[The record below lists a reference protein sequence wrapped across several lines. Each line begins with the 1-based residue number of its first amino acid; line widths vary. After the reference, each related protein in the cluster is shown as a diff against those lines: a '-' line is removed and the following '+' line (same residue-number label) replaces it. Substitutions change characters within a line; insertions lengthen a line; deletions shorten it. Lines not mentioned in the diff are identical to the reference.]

1 MSYMKIAAR
10 TLFCLLAAASLIV
23 FGALIYLDG
32 QLSDSYKITEG
43 ESLNIDSTLPIS
55 ISYAG
60 AKEDTSDQQSG
71 NSYDAKV
78 KIFGFIPARNITV
91 DVVDDYYVAV
101 LGTPFGIKIY
111 TDGVLVVGFSE
122 VQTVSGRE
130 NPAKDAGIKEGDF
143 IVSLNGTN
151 VYTNEEVM
159 SIIKNSSGGDV
170 VAKIVRNGTKMT
182 VCFKA
187 ALSRDGVY
195 RAGMWV
201 KDSSAGIGTLTF
213 YSPSVNV
220 VSGLGHGITDND
232 TGTLLALNH
241 GEFVTAKIVSVDK
254 GSNGDPGELKGKFT
268 NKSISGFSVNCENGV
283 YGTAN
288 CDIDTSNLMKIAL
301 KQEVENGTAHILT
314 TIDGDTPQYYSCT
327 IKVKSMGDTQNL
339 LVEVT
344 DERLLEKTGGIV
356 QGMSGSPIIQ
366 NGKLVGAVTHV
377 LIDDSKC
384 GYGIF
389 AETMLETAQAVGDS
403 SIPSSLKN
411 AS

>member
-1 MSYMKIAAR
+1 MNYMKIAAR
-10 TLFCLLAAASLIV
+10 TLFCLLSAACLVV

-32 QLSDSYKITEG
+32 QLSDSYKINEG
-43 ESLNIDSTLPIS
+43 DSLKIDSALPIS
-55 ISYAG
+55 ISYLSAG
-60 AKEDTSDQQSG
+60 KAEDSAAQNVG
-71 NSYDAKV
+71 SYDAKV
-78 KIFGFIPARNITV
+78 KVFGFIPARNITV

-122 VQTVSGRE
+122 VQTASGKKA
-130 NPAKDAGIKEGDF
+130 PAKDAGIKEGDF

-151 VYTNEEVM
+151 VYTNEDVLG
-159 SIIKNSSGGDV
+159 IIKNSSGEDI

-182 VCFKA
+182 VRFKA
-187 ALSRDGVY
+187 ALSDDGIY

-213 YSPSVNV
+213 YSPTANV
-220 VSGLGHGITDND
+220 VSGLGHGIADSD
-232 TGTLLALNH
+232 TGTLLTLNH
-241 GEFVTAKIVSVDK
+241 GEFVTAKIVSVEK
-254 GSNGDPGELKGKFT
+254 GSNGNPGELKGKFT
-268 NKSISGFSVNCENGV
+268 NKAISGFTTNCENGV
-283 YGTAN
+283 YGTAK
-288 CDIDTSNLMKIAL
+288 CDIDTQNLMKIAL
-301 KQEVENGTAHILT
+301 KQEVKNGPAYILT
-314 TIDGDTPQYYSCT
+314 TIDGETPQYYTCD

-339 LVEVT
+339 LIEVT
-344 DERLLEKTGGIV
+344 DERLLQATGGIV

-377 LIDDSKC
+377 LIDNSKC

-389 AETMLETAQAVGDS
+389 AETMLETALSAAAALQ
-403 SIPSSLKN
+403 N